1 MLKVKSEIVPEPEL
15 LEHACDICPRTFKT
29 LPGLKRH
36 KTSHDRKPQE
46 STGNKKMFIFLNIIP
61 IVVLMIF
68 IFIILVLN
76 EDLVKKE
83 INHCNCCGEDL
94 ATAHTV

>member
-1 MLKVKSEIVPEPEL
+1 MFKVKAEIVPEPEP

-46 STGNKKMFIFLNIIP
+46 TTTGNLKIYI
-61 IVVLMIF
+61 
-68 IFIILVLN
+68 
-76 EDLVKKE
+76 
-83 INHCNCCGEDL
+83 
-94 ATAHTV
+94 

>member
-1 MLKVKSEIVPEPEL
+1 MLLVKSEIVPEPEP

-46 STGNKKMFIFLNIIP
+46 SAGK
-61 IVVLMIF
+61 
-68 IFIILVLN
+68 
-76 EDLVKKE
+76 
-83 INHCNCCGEDL
+83 
-94 ATAHTV
+94 

>member
-1 MLKVKSEIVPEPEL
+1 MFKVKAEIVPEPEP

-46 STGNKKMFIFLNIIP
+46 TTTGNLKTF
-61 IVVLMIF
+61 IF
-68 IFIILVLN
+68 IFHQFFNKICLYN
-76 EDLVKKE
+76 FSCK
-83 INHCNCCGEDL
+83 
-94 ATAHTV
+94 

>member
-1 MLKVKSEIVPEPEL
+1 MFKVKAEITPEPET

-46 STGNKKMFIFLNIIP
+46 TPGNLK
-61 IVVLMIF
+61 
-68 IFIILVLN
+68 IFIILMLYQ
-76 EDLVKKE
+76 LF
-83 INHCNCCGEDL
+83 
-94 ATAHTV
+94 